1 MRAWKTRERVC
12 ETLHIS
18 STGWHIVWL
27 LLPMA
32 GNPMV
37 SESAIAVVTRPF
49 QGCIERLSLDG
60 YRKEEL
66 ARLTIILITP
76 DPTTGARST
85 SSGASQHTQLKEI
98 AKDTLVCALDAL
110 AQSSDAFAPL
120 KSVACGLM
128 FFATLADVSISMVT
142 ASICTERT
150 TCSWCLAIRSRR
162 EKHVNA
168 SRNSS
173 DTSSLY

>member
-128 FFATLADVSISMVT
+128 FFTTLADVSICMVT
-142 ASICTERT
+142 ASVCTERT
-150 TCSWCLAIRSRR
+150 T
-162 EKHVNA
+162 
-168 SRNSS
+168 
-173 DTSSLY
+173 